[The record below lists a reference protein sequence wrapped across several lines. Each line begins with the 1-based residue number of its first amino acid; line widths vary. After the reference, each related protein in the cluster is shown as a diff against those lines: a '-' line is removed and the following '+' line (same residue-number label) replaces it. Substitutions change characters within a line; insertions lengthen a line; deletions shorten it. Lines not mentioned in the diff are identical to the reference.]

1 MCVHTHTHTH
11 AHTELIKFATQMI
24 ISSRNKNYLFFFVL
38 LSWVDFI
45 SPFFLSFFF
54 LAALLAC
61 EIFWARNQT
70 HTTQRLPLSVM
81 LAMEYQVEEVPSI
94 LSLLRVS

>member
-54 LAALLAC
+54 FGCSFGMWNFLGQ
-61 EIFWARNQT
+61 ESNPHHSTFTIKRD
-70 HTTQRLPLSVM
+70 
-81 LAMEYQVEEVPSI
+81 
-94 LSLLRVS
+94 VSYGVSG